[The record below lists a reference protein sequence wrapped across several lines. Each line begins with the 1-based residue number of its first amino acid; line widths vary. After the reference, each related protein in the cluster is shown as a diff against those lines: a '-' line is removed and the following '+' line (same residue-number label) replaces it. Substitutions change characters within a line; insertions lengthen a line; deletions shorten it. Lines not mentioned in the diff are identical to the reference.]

1 MPPASQYAAHR
12 FSVIDRGLDSH
23 AFAPRKNSRIA
34 VRTRSSKTIIICA
47 GVFPDE
53 SRRQSSRRPEPGRPA
68 RGPMPRGRHPA
79 NSPMECRRCR
89 AY

>member
-12 FSVIDRGLDSH
+12 FSVINRGLDSH

-68 RGPMPRGRHPA
+68 RVRCRGQACRQLPQ
-79 NSPMECRRCR
+79 ECRPCR
-89 AY
+89 AH